1 MVEKN
6 NKNIIA
12 LVPAYNE
19 AKKIAGVVKATKPY
33 LPVWVIDDGSAD
45 DTAAAAEDAGAVV
58 IRQEPNQ
65 GKGMALKR
73 GFQLALDAGVDAVIT
88 LDADGQH
95 DPAEIPLFLEAFQDR
110 GSALI
115 IGWRNFRQMP
125 IQRRIANTLGS
136 VLMSWA
142 LKSWIV
148 DDQSGYRLI
157 GKDLM
162 KASMCSPLPGYEFEV
177 DMLRICLQHGWV
189 IDWVPIKTIYAD
201 EVSSIQPIKHVI
213 QFVKLVL
220 AIRKKRINNLTLD
233 HKK

>member
-1 MVEKN
+1 MFEKSTE
-6 NKNIIA
+6 NIIA

-73 GFQLALDAGVDAVIT
+73 GFQLALDAGVDAVVT

-95 DPAEIPLFLEAFQDR
+95 DPAEIPLFLEAFQKH

-142 LKSWIV
+142 LKSRIV

-162 KASMCSPLPGYEFEV
+162 KAAMCSPLPGYEFEV

-201 EVSSIQPIKHVI
+201 EVSSIQPVKHVI

-220 AIRKKRINNLTLD
+220 AIRKKRINNQILD